1 VVKLIEDKI
10 FDLMGKM
17 YTEMNSKFG
26 EINREMNSKFSEMN
40 TRFDEINIKLD
51 KKADKTD
58 IVRLEDKLENKTKA
72 LFDGYTLTYEKLT
85 VIEKKL
91 EDLSTKVDNQDIE
104 IRVIKNIAN

>member
-1 VVKLIEDKI
+1 MEDKI

-17 YTEMNSKFG
+17 YTEMNSRFGEMNSKFG
-26 EINREMNSKFSEMN
+26 EINS
-40 TRFDEINIKLD
+40 RFDEINIKLD

-58 IVRLEDKLENKTKA
+58 IVRIEEQLENKTKA
-72 LFDGYTLTYEKLT
+72 LFDGYTQTYEKLS

-91 EDLSTKVDNQDIE
+91 EDISTKVEKQDIE

>member
-1 VVKLIEDKI
+1 MEDKI

-17 YTEMNSKFG
+17 YTEMNTKFD
-26 EINREMNSKFSEMN
+26 EINS
-40 TRFDEINIKLD
+40 RFDEINIKLD

-58 IVRLEDKLENKTKA
+58 IVRLEDKFEDKTKA

-85 VIEKKL
+85 DIEKKL
-91 EDLSTKVDNQDIE
+91 EAISIKVEKQDIE